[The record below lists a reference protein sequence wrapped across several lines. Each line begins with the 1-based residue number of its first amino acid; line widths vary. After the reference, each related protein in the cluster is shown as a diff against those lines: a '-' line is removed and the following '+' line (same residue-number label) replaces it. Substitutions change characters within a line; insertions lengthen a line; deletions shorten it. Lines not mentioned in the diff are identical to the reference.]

1 MSLFRRIG
9 SSLRAFKRE
18 IERVPVIPPAVSPQ
32 KRPSIGIALGGG
44 FARGLAHIGVLKVLE
59 ENNIPI
65 DYIAG
70 TSVGAVIG
78 AAYASG
84 VSGKELAEIAAL
96 VRFKDIGRYTISR
109 YGLCSNDRLVGL
121 LERVLRVRT
130 FEELRIPL
138 AVTAT
143 DFVSGEPVI
152 FRKGDLIDPV
162 RASCAYPGVFTPVQ
176 VNGRLMVDGL
186 LAHSVPAKP
195 LRKMGAE
202 KVIAIYFT
210 AHWVKQGGPKHVLD
224 VIGQCFSIAQANMA
238 CLWQAEADLLIEP
251 DVAPFSF
258 DAFERA
264 ADIIHTGEEAARVAL
279 PAIKAWLPE
288 EAPAQT
294 LKPAPTAQPS
304 PVQLA

>member
-1 MSLFRRIG
+1 MSILRRIG

-18 IERVPVIPPAVSPQ
+18 IERVPVIPPSVIPQ
-32 KRPSIGIALGGG
+32 KRPSLGIALGGG
-44 FARGLAHIGVLKVLE
+44 FARGLAHIGVLKVFE

-109 YGLCSNDRLVGL
+109 YGLCSNDRLIGL

-202 KVIAIYFT
+202 KVIAVYFT

-251 DVAPFSF
+251 DVSPFSF

-264 ADIIHTGEEAARVAL
+264 ADIIRTGEEAARAAL
-279 PAIKAWLPE
+279 PAIKTWLPE
-288 EAPAQT
+288 EAPAQA
-294 LKPAPTAQPS
+294 LKPAPAAQPS